1 MDDVEAIRGLKARYF
16 RTIDTKDWEAF
27 RQVLADDV
35 EIDTTDS
42 GGDLQKGADDFV
54 TFLIEAI
61 GPAVTVHHGYTP
73 EIELTSDTTAT
84 GIWAMDDLLQWPDG
98 TTLHGYG
105 HYHEAYEKTDGQWR
119 IKTTKL
125 TRLRMDFETP
135 APTDAAGN

>member
-54 TFLIEAI
+54 KFLIEAI

-105 HYHEAYEKTDGQWR
+105 HYHEVYEKTDGQWR